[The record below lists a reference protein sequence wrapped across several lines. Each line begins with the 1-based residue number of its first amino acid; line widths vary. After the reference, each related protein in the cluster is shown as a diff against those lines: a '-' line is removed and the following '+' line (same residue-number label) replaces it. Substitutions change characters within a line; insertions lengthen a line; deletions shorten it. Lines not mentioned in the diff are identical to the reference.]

1 MPNDIIAEITRI
13 AGNISAAYTAARNKG
28 ATMPQNQNSDNLA
41 STVASIPTGTARSAS
56 DVTVSGATVTVPAG
70 LYGSQVQKSV
80 ASGTLSL
87 NTPTVNASGLVTAS
101 ATLGQAGYIS
111 SAPSNKT
118 LQLSTQAAKTV
129 TPTESA
135 QTAVASGKYTTG
147 AVTVAAIPSN
157 YIGSGVQVVH
167 VYSGSGAPST
177 STGTDGDLYLMI
189 GG

>member
-1 MPNDIIAEITRI
+1 MPNSISTQISRII
-13 AGNISAAYTAARNKG
+13 GNVAAAYSAALAKG
-28 ATMPQNQNSDNLA
+28 AVMPQEQNSDNLA

-80 ASGTLSL
+80 ASGTVAL
-87 NTPTVNASGLVTAS
+87 NTPTVSSGGLVTAS
-101 ATLGQAGYIS
+101 ASLSKAGYIS

-118 LQLSTQAAKTV
+118 LQLTTQGSKTV

-135 QTAVASGKYTTG
+135 QTAVASGRYTTG

-167 VYSGSGAPST
+167 VYSGSGTPSS
-177 STGTDGDLYLMI
+177 STGADGDLYLMI